1 MTNCWVLIKMIIEN
15 ESFWLQSFTWIWL
28 IYLLQSFIRWYQAI
42 FRIADLLNMIS
53 KSNSA
58 SLLSLLLTELMMNW
72 FTLDSLLYLIKIQG
86 QKSEIHTIIIFYLLM
101 NMTVIS
107 TWSFLT
113 DVSRTRYSWL
123 YILLILLI
131 IFNLWMSAY
140 SILWSITTFKI
151 WTTKSLK
158 IKNFLEY

>member
-113 DVSRTRYSWL
+113 DVSRTRCSWL